1 MRGCRDSE
9 VASVITSGSVTRSG
23 GACWRLAAERCI
35 DLIGQRLAWLTSR
48 WRPSPA
54 AAVSAEALARKR
66 VPLGFVF
73 GVAVSWLAHP
83 TFRSMAIGGA
93 VAASGEVLRVWA
105 AGHLEKGREVT
116 RSGPY
121 RFTRHPL
128 YAGSALIGAGVAIAS
143 ARWSVTAIVAGYL
156 ATTIV
161 AAVRHEEANM
171 RAAFGAGADGA
182 DSADSYDAYV
192 ASRATPVDR
201 AFSLERALRNKEYR
215 AAAGLAVMAAIFAF
229 KVMWRSR

>member
-1 MRGCRDSE
+1 MAD
-9 VASVITSGSVTRSG
+9 VAKRVQGR
-23 GACWRLAAERCI
+23 ARL
-35 DLIGQRLAWLTSR
+35 D
-48 WRPSPA
+48 
-54 AAVSAEALARKR
+54 EALARSR

-73 GVAVSWLAHP
+73 GAAVVWTAQP
-83 TFRSMAIGGA
+83 TSRSLAIGGV
-93 VAASGEVLRVWA
+93 VAAAGELVRVWA

-121 RFTRHPL
+121 RLTRHPL
-128 YAGSALIGAGVAIAS
+128 YTGSTLIGAGVAIAS
-143 ARWSVTAIVAGYL
+143 ARWSVAGIVAAYL
-156 ATTIV
+156 VPTIV
-161 AAVRHEEANM
+161 SAVRHEEANM